1 MEHPIVSAGSP
12 GLTIER
18 TQLTPADEEKIV
30 RYKTTINLAA
40 AGKSH
45 IIQYGAEAQ
54 HKMVSFSETVLSQ
67 VRNKDVGEVGDI
79 LSGLVT
85 NLRTFD
91 KSIHKP
97 GILSFFQSL
106 KKKILRIK
114 AEYTKIEKNVVQ
126 VEHQLERHYQ
136 TLLKDIHLF
145 DKLYEQNEQCFK
157 DLSLY
162 IYAGE
167 DKLAETDREK
177 LSDTEKAQLHQFE
190 KKLHDLKLSRMI
202 SFQLAPQIR
211 LVQSNSIVL
220 MEKIQ
225 SSIVNTLPLWRNQ
238 MVLALGLVH
247 TQQALEAQRAV
258 TEATN
263 QLLRRNSEILHTSS
277 AQIAKENER
286 SIVDVETLQK
296 VNTELF
302 ATINDV
308 MAIQQEGRQKR
319 LAAEK
324 ELLTIEHEWREK
336 LNEIPGSRP

>member
-1 MEHPIVSAGSP
+1 MEHPILPTDSSELA
-12 GLTIER
+12 IER
-18 TQLTPADEEKIV
+18 SKLTSAEQDKIEQ
-30 RYKTTINLAA
+30 YKAKIDLKDKTN
-40 AGKSH
+40 
-45 IIQYGAEAQ
+45 IIQYGAESQ
-54 HKMVSFSETVLSQ
+54 HRMVSFSETVLTQ

-85 NLRTFD
+85 DLRTFD
-91 KSIHKP
+91 QSINKP
-97 GILSFFQSL
+97 GILSIFQSL

-126 VEHQLERHYQ
+126 VERQLEKHYQ
-136 TLLKDIHLF
+136 TLLKDVHLF

-157 DLSLY
+157 DLSLH

-167 DKLAETDREK
+167 DKLAETDNEN
-177 LSDTEKAQLHQFE
+177 LPEQEKAQLHQLE
-190 KKLHDLKLSRMI
+190 KKLHDLKLTRMI

-211 LVQSNSIVL
+211 LVQSNSMVL

-247 TQQALEAQRAV
+247 SQQALEAQRAV
-258 TEATN
+258 TDATN
-263 QLLRRNSEILHTSS
+263 QMLRRNSEILHTSS
-277 AQIAKENER
+277 VQIAKENER

-302 ATINDV
+302 ATIDDV
-308 MAIQQEGRQKR
+308 LAVQQEGRQKR
-319 LAAEK
+319 LDAEK
-324 ELLTIEHEWREK
+324 QLLDIENEWRK
-336 LNEIPGSRP
+336 KISG